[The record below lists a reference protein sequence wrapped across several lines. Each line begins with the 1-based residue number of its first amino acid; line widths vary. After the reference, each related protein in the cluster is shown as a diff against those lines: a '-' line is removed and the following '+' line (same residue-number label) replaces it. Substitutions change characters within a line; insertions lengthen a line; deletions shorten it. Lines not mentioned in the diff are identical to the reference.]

1 MSCHYYGDKDQWS
14 SNVSLG
20 CLIAGILFQVKV
32 PSYEVD
38 TRDPP
43 TQTAA
48 LTIVIAS
55 CLIIPPLA
63 LVASGDHTVT
73 KWLGQTNISVA
84 NRHY

>member
-1 MSCHYYGDKDQWS
+1 MRY
-14 SNVSLG
+14 NR
-20 CLIAGILFQVKV
+20 
-32 PSYEVD
+32 P
-38 TRDPP
+38 DPP

-55 CLIIPPLA
+55 CLIIPLLA